1 MKWLAGLF
9 GLVGYT
15 LAYLEDCVGRSAA
28 RNKCPHCLFVI
39 VCDKEK
45 RLAKGTSPLWTTCK
59 WGQYRHELI
68 TEGGQQ

>member
-15 LAYLEDCVGRSAA
+15 LAYLKDCEGKRTA
-28 RNKCPHCLFVI
+28 RNICPHCWFVI
-39 VCDKEK
+39 VCDEEK
-45 RLAKGTSPLWTTCK
+45 ILAKGIDPTWKICK

-68 TEGGQQ
+68 KGDKEQ